1 MSDESQPLN
10 EIIERYVKSEESLR
24 QISQSI
30 EGLEAARQE
39 LSLAREDLASS
50 DVKGRQSLDD
60 LRKQLASAAQS
71 TDTNLSEMTSA
82 VFALTTEMRG
92 IARDMKDTATAF
104 RSYGP
109 DRLEA
114 SFTELTNRIR
124 ARERLFVI
132 WMSLLTVIV
141 IALGVLAVMA

>member
-30 EGLEAARQE
+30 EGLEVARQE
-39 LSLAREDLASS
+39 LSLAREDLSNS
-50 DVKGRQSLDD
+50 DAKGRQSLED

-82 VFALTTEMRG
+82 VFALTSEMRG
-92 IARDMKDTATAF
+92 IPRDMKDTATAF

-109 DRLEA
+109 DRLEN

>member
-109 DRLEA
+109 DRLEN
-114 SFTELTNRIR
+114 SFIELTNRIR

-132 WMSLLTVIV
+132 WMSLLTVIIV
-141 IALGVLAVMA
+141 ALGVLAVMA